1 MNNLYT
7 FIDNLIA
14 ETIKSRVVL
23 EEEDVDFDAH
33 VFDPLIM
40 KNWEKMRVRAINHG
54 LFDEKDCQKSLY
66 EKLSTTLENIE
77 IPSILADIK
86 RFFVESNQKD
96 AFEDEYAKPG
106 VLGIP
111 RPTYYQPVNALEF
124 WLIMIGYL
132 KHHKKS
138 DDEINGALSIA
149 ADLVHTRGGYVANL
163 FYSVYQNTKNIQ
175 AIKTNNVNAISVI
188 APEDIQKNKSLE
200 IVKGALSL
208 AGIICGSLL
217 LAGVITFPIA
227 SFALMLIGGCL
238 ISIGGL
244 YSAYKLSETFAPQR

>member
-23 EEEDVDFDAH
+23 EEEDVGFDAH
-33 VFDPLIM
+33 VFEPLIM
-40 KNWEKMRVRAINHG
+40 KNWEKMRDRAMKHG
-54 LFDEKDCQKSLY
+54 LFDEKASQESLY
-66 EKLSTTLENIE
+66 LKLTTTLENIE
-77 IPSILADIK
+77 IPGILADIK
-86 RFFVESNQKD
+86 SFFVDSNQKD

-106 VLGIP
+106 EPGIT
-111 RPTYYQPVNALEF
+111 RPEYYQSVNALEF

-149 ADLVHTRGGYVANL
+149 ADLKHTGGGYVVNL

-188 APEDIQKNKSLE
+188 ALEDIQKNKSLE